1 MDQATRFTGVWEAF
15 HAGMKAW
22 AYRQDQLVTTHPIAA
37 TVADTDET
45 FLNFD
50 GITYGKGASVL
61 KQLVAFIG
69 LDRFREGMRRY
80 FQRHEW
86 GNATLEQF
94 LEALQ
99 EGSGRDLKAW
109 AKLWLETP
117 SLNTLSSTWES
128 DGERLTS
135 LTLAQSAMP
144 EYPTLR
150 PHTLEIALGAEENG
164 SLAVQSIPAVI
175 EGAEA
180 DVPEARGLRKPSF
193 VFPNHND
200 HAFAKIALDPESLD
214 YVRANMERI
223 TDPLLRQTLWTALWH
238 MVRDQQLRATD
249 YLRLVADK
257 VGHETDLELV
267 ESILGFSLG
276 ALGRFVAEERR
287 TEEYHRF
294 FLRCWDALR
303 AAPEGDPQIIWA
315 RHLIAAAITPEDL
328 ALIQRLADGEESVP
342 GLTIDQDMR
351 WSIAVKAVAYGM
363 PGGEERVQ
371 AERQRDESDRGQRA
385 VLRAQASR
393 PTTASKAE
401 AWAKFH
407 GEGYG
412 SLHLTAAAM
421 SGFNWV
427 VQRDLLEPYVEQFFE
442 RAPSIFEERTKE
454 FASAYFNQLFPSQR
468 VDQAIRDRSERLLSE
483 VAGKNALL
491 ERMLRES
498 NDDLQ
503 RAIKCRAFDRT

>member
-1 MDQATRFTGVWEAF
+1 
-15 HAGMKAW
+15 
-22 AYRQDQLVTTHPIAA
+22 
-37 TVADTDET
+37 
-45 FLNFD
+45 
-50 GITYGKGASVL
+50 
-61 KQLVAFIG
+61 
-69 LDRFREGMRRY
+69 
-80 FQRHEW
+80 
-86 GNATLEQF
+86 
-94 LEALQ
+94 LQ

-117 SLNTLSSTWES
+117 SLNTLASTWES

-135 LTLAQSAMP
+135 LSLAQSAMP

-180 DVPEARGLRKPSF
+180 DVAEARGLRKPAF

-200 HAFAKIALDPESLD
+200 HAFAKIALDRESLE

-328 ALIQRLADGEESVP
+328 ALVQRLADGQESVP

-371 AERQRDESDRGQRA
+371 AERLRDESDRGQRA

-393 PTTASKAE
+393 SPRSRRRPRRGRSSTAR
-401 AWAKFH
+401 
-407 GEGYG
+407 G
-412 SLHLTAAAM
+412 TA
-421 SGFNWV
+421 
-427 VQRDLLEPYVEQFFE
+427 PC
-442 RAPSIFEERTKE
+442 T
-454 FASAYFNQLFPSQR
+454 
-468 VDQAIRDRSERLLSE
+468 
-483 VAGKNALL
+483 
-491 ERMLRES
+491 
-498 NDDLQ
+498 
-503 RAIKCRAFDRT
+503 